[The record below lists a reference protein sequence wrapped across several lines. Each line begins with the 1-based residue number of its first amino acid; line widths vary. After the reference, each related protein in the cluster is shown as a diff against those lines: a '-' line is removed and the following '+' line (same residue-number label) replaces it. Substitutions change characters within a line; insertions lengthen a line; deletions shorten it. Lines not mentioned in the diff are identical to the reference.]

1 MAAPMKH
8 VFRVIRACSDKFYKH
23 TGFGFM
29 CRTRGTIGYT
39 QLIRPQKYSCYSKS
53 FHPTWK
59 YGGYTGIGIWSFFT
73 MKKEEVNETEKEAE
87 HDVTDGDKDKD
98 LLQDQTDIEHY
109 IRLAKIAQ
117 MKKEFEE
124 ADMYYHKALKVANKK
139 FKADKLS
146 KKLSIQ
152 ARTYIFDA
160 MADMALSQG
169 KFDKAEVLYK
179 DTLKGYLETGGDRK
193 DNAVMEL
200 TLKLSSL
207 YAMIK
212 KDHEARLGL
221 TTVIECQEEKIKANP
236 KSDIDT
242 YGLLGIALQT
252 YGRFLLHHNELE
264 KAETVFCRCEE
275 ICSHAVGENSS
286 QMLRVLNDLAAVQ
299 IVQSNYTKAEVTL
312 QKALVISQNM
322 ESCDAV
328 HAIYSN
334 LGAISLKLSQLDL
347 AETRCSTA
355 LKLAREA
362 GDEFAQKQAYHCL
375 RKVKEARQ
383 SQPVK

>member
-8 VFRVIRACSDKFYKH
+8 VCRIVRACSDKFYKH
-23 TGFGFM
+23 IGFGNTY
-29 CRTRGTIGYT
+29 RTKGITEYT
-39 QLIRPQKYSCYSKS
+39 RLIIPRKYPFYSNR
-53 FHPTWK
+53 FQPLWK
-59 YGGYTGIGIWSFFT
+59 HASLTAVGMWSLFT
-73 MKKEEVNETEKEAE
+73 MKKEEVDEAEKEEVAE
-87 HDVTDGDKDKD
+87 TDKDKD
-98 LLQDQTDIEHY
+98 KDSAEDRTDIENY
-109 IRLAKIAQ
+109 VRLAKMAQ
-117 MKKEFEE
+117 LKKEFDE

-139 FKADKLS
+139 FNEDKIS
-146 KKLSIQ
+146 KKFSIQ

-169 KFDKAEVLYK
+169 QFDKAEALYK

-207 YAMIK
+207 YAIIR

-221 TTVIECQEEKIKANP
+221 TTVIECQEEKIKTNP

-252 YGRFLLHHNELE
+252 YGRYLLHHNELE
-264 KAETVFCRCEE
+264 KAETVLCRCEE
-275 ICSHAVGENSS
+275 ICTHAVGENSS
-286 QMLRVLNDLAAVQ
+286 QMLKVLNDLAAVQ
-299 IVQSNYTKAEVTL
+299 IIQARYTKAEVTL
-312 QKALVISQNM
+312 QKALVISQTM

-334 LGAISLKLSQLDL
+334 LGAISLKLSHLDI
-347 AETRCSTA
+347 AESRCSTA
-355 LKLAREA
+355 FKLAKDA
-362 GDEFAQKQAYHCL
+362 GDEFAQKQARHCL
-375 RKVKEARQ
+375 DKVNEARQ